1 MEGLKTRSGKIYS
14 IESRSNENKSNE
26 NKSNENKRSKSSLSV
41 FYTLTI
47 NYIDDKVE
55 RMLPIKDKNNDIKYT
70 YNTRSKAKNKQLNQN

>member
-14 IESRSNENKSNE
+14 IESKSNE
-26 NKSNENKRSKSSLSV
+26 NKINENKTSKSSLSV

-55 RMLPIKDKNNDIKYT
+55 RMIPLKDKNNHIKYT
-70 YNTRSKAKNKQLNQN
+70 YNTRSKSKKVSN

>member
-14 IESRSNENKSNE
+14 IGNKGSKSNE
-26 NKSNENKRSKSSLSV
+26 NKTSKSSLSV

-70 YNTRSKAKNKQLNQN
+70 YNTRSKAKK